1 MRKRFLLF
9 LLILCLTMA
18 LSAGV
23 IADLGNFA
31 GSSDYGGGSSGSSWD
46 SDGDGFGGAID
57 FIGGVILFIIIVIWI
72 MVDEHKKK
80 KNGGDAN
87 DRSGRQGDYSPMSD
101 YHSLDPAFKESA
113 FREKLSNL
121 YVQMQNCWAAKD
133 IRSLRPFF
141 DDAYFTQME
150 RQLEQHRRQ
159 GRTNYVDRIA
169 VLSVTLDG
177 FRQEAGKDHILATI
191 KTRIVDYTLD
201 DRSGKL
207 ISGHKDREKF
217 MTYQWDL
224 CRTTGYQSTEKAG
237 LDKTVCPSCGAPL
250 DINASARCPYC
261 GSVIRSA
268 DHDWVICFIKG
279 VSQVTK

>member
-133 IRSLRPFF
+133 IRSLRPYF

-224 CRTTGYQSTEKAG
+224 CRTTGYQSTETAG